1 MIQDFLS
8 NKWNLYG
15 VYALTYLMI
24 GFLFEVTQMTFAQ
37 MFLAFVLMMVGNLV
51 TYIYGIGRGMMLSA
65 MSRPKFIQELDKLN
79 ELMKNDINDNNSN
92 CGKCNRKDGKTCR
105 SSKALKDC
113 KLDKCVHPTC
123 NTDETS
129 K

>member
-1 MIQDFLS
+1 MIQQFLS

-37 MFLAFVLMMVGNLV
+37 MFLAFVMMGIGNLV

-79 ELMKNDINDNNSN
+79 ELMRKENNTTSN
-92 CGKCNRKDGKTCR
+92 KKCNKKKTKGKGC
-105 SSKALKDC
+105 SSGGC
-113 KLDKCVHPTC
+113 KNC
-123 NTDETS
+123 
-129 K
+129 